1 MSGSSSISRKFTT
14 TELNA
19 TYGDGASKLPLLPAP
34 STILSSDRETNG
46 LLKDAKVKDIVA
58 SLKKNGILP
67 VYNGRNER
75 KVNDA
80 ITRLL
85 ANGKEEF
92 NFYYD
97 RYKDS
102 IGAIIDMVGEYAKD
116 ATQANIDRVN
126 KLITDE
132 LAIATMLN
140 RKLNDI
146 IQIMLGII
154 NDISSSSTNLQNS
167 VQNMKNTLKQQQVTL
182 MKQHRIISSNEAV
195 AKLNKEMVKYSQ
207 EKARYSNNLLTTYS
221 VLNIVALGL
230 LVYVFRSTTD

>member
-1 MSGSSSISRKFTT
+1 MSRSSSISRKFTT

-19 TYGDGASKLPLLPAP
+19 TYGDGASKLPLLPVP
-34 STILSSDRETNG
+34 SELKATDRETNG

-58 SLKKNGILP
+58 TLKRRGILP
-67 VYNGRNER
+67 VYNGGNER

-80 ITRLL
+80 VTRLL

-102 IGAIIDMVGEYAKD
+102 VGAIIDMVGEYAKD
-116 ATQANIDRVN
+116 ATKANIDRVN
-126 KLITDE
+126 KLITNE
-132 LAIATMLN
+132 LVIATMLN
-140 RKLNDI
+140 RKLNDV
-146 IQIMLGII
+146 IQNMLGII
-154 NDISSSSTNLQNS
+154 NDISSSSNLLQNS
-167 VQNMKNTLKQQQVTL
+167 LQKMKNTLTQQQATL
-182 MKQHRIISSNEAV
+182 VNQHRIISSDEAV